1 MTQNFL
7 ETKIG
12 DLSLSLPFTHQLSLS
27 FRLVKN
33 YEILIGN
40 IDVSSSK
47 IIYIELTQS
56 TKKESRAT
64 ASCFLAKSIWF
75 ELRMQI
81 RNLFNAS

>member
-56 TKKESRAT
+56 TKKGK
-64 ASCFLAKSIWF
+64 SCDCKLFLG
-75 ELRMQI
+75 EEYLV
-81 RNLFNAS
+81 